1 MPPKRDAV
9 VKDAF
14 PEGLQRGDIVF
25 AKIFG
30 FPWWPSVVRGIR
42 HAYEAEAPTV
52 RVRFSADGTNYN
64 ATPSTLERL
73 GDKLEWADV
82 KNIKF
87 KSPTIRKK
95 WEAALA
101 EAQAYSRD
109 AETEWSDEEEAK
121 VEEGLKKTAE
131 SWLAEGHEWLHR
143 RVARPFGKSKVFLGK
158 ITKWIPADPAEGDG
172 PLFHVVHDDG
182 DVEDLEEYEVTALY
196 SLPTC
201 YLLLA
206 TCYLLLATCY
216 LLLATC
222 YLLLAACCL
231 LLATRYYYYYFEV
244 TAALKCYG

>member
-30 FPWWPSVVRGIR
+30 FPWWPSIVRGVR

-52 RVRFSADGTNYN
+52 RVRFSADGTNYH

-73 GDKLEWADV
+73 TDKPEWADV

-95 WEAALA
+95 WEAAMA

-121 VEEGLKKTAE
+121 EEEGLKKTAE

-143 RVARPFGKSKVFLGK
+143 RVARPFGKTKVFLGK

-182 DVEDLEEYEVTALY
+182 DVEDLEEYEVAAPHPLLTHSSLLTADSSLLTTHY
-196 SLPTC
+196 SLLTTH
-201 YLLLA
+201 YSLLTTYYSLLTTTA
-206 TCYLLLATCY
+206 TPS
-216 LLLATC
+216 
-222 YLLLAACCL
+222 
-231 LLATRYYYYYFEV
+231 R
-244 TAALKCYG
+244 